1 VSAALDVLG
10 IGESSLDQVAWL
22 PHFPRF
28 GEKLA
33 MTDWTEHAGGQIATA
48 VLACARLGLRTGFV
62 GAIGDDVAGTRILAP
77 LVEAGV
83 ELSGVRT
90 RAGVRSRGAMILVDR
105 ASGERTVL
113 WHRPAALALTP
124 GDLEPHTVE
133 RARVLLL
140 DASDPELA
148 QWVAVEARRAGRP
161 VVLDADTL
169 QPGLRKLLGA
179 VDHPIVPERLAQAL
193 FGTEELREALS
204 GMARDGARLP
214 VVTRGAAGAV
224 AMVDG
229 RLVQSPAFDVRVLD
243 TTGAGDVFHGAF
255 AFGRVRGLD
264 PEDLLRLANAA
275 AGMSCRFP
283 GAQGGLPTRGELMD
297 FLASRGRP
305 IEGGGR

>member
-1 VSAALDVLG
+1 MSAPLDVLG
-10 IGESSLDQVAWL
+10 IGESSLDQVAWC
-22 PHFPRF
+22 PRFPRF

-62 GAIGDDVAGTRILAP
+62 GTVGDDAAGARILAP
-77 LVEAGV
+77 LAEAGV

-90 RAGVRSRGAMILVDR
+90 RAGVRSRGAMVLVDG

-124 GDLEPHTVE
+124 VDLEPHTVE

-140 DASDPELA
+140 DAGDPELA
-148 QWVAVEARRAGRP
+148 DWVARKARQAGRS
-161 VVLDADTL
+161 VVLDADSP
-169 QPGLRKLLGA
+169 QPGLRELLGA
-179 VDHPIVPERLAQAL
+179 VDHPIVPERLARAL
-193 FGTEELREALS
+193 FGTEDLREALS
-204 GMARDGARLP
+204 AMARDGARLP

-224 AMVDG
+224 ALVEG
-229 RLVQSPAFDVRVLD
+229 RLVHSPAFDVRVVD

-255 AFGRVRGLD
+255 AFGRIRELD

-275 AGMSCRFP
+275 AGMSCRR
-283 GAQGGLPTRGELMD
+283 LCR
-297 FLASRGRP
+297 SRR
-305 IEGGGR
+305 RNSCAR